1 MTASI
6 TGNLA
11 DWLSLHSLP
20 CPYMKFFG
28 IPCPGCGMQRAF
40 AELLR
45 GHIFESIRLYPAL
58 IPLLFLLV
66 FLILHIVFRFRNGA
80 AIIKYSFIGT
90 AGIVIFQ
97 YIYILISFL

>member
-11 DWLSLHSLP
+11 DWLSRHSIP

-40 AELLR
+40 AELL
-45 GHIFESIRLYPAL
+45 
-58 IPLLFLLV
+58 
-66 FLILHIVFRFRNGA
+66 
-80 AIIKYSFIGT
+80 
-90 AGIVIFQ
+90 
-97 YIYILISFL
+97 